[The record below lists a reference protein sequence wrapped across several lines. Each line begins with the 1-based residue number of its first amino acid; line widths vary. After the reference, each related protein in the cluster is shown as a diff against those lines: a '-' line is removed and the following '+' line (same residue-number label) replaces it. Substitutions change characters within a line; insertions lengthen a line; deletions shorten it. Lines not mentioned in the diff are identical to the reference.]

1 MPRGRGRT
9 DDRPGNASV
18 TPAQE
23 AALAERPAG
32 DAVTIDGGQAAVARQ
47 RGPRRAARPPGTGF
61 FRLREEIPDRL
72 RRPLVLASIAVPFLV
87 WTLLTATHAVKPLF
101 LPSPPAVARSG
112 WELATSGQ
120 LWSDASA
127 TLTRVGISFALVVAI
142 SVPLGLAMGTFGSV
156 RAIFEPMIGF
166 VRYMPAPAF
175 IPLLI
180 VWLGFGESA
189 KITLLVIGTVFFNTV
204 MSADVAAQVP
214 KELINASYT
223 LGARRW
229 AVVRKVVVP
238 HSVPG
243 LINAMRVNIAATW
256 NLVVVAELIAAQ
268 EGLGYRIIR
277 AQRFNQTDQ
286 IFAVLLVIGIIGVA
300 LDLVFRLLRNTVAPW
315 AR

>member
-1 MPRGRGRT
+1 M
-9 DDRPGNASV
+9 

-23 AALAERPAG
+23 AVLADRAVPDSLLGDAGPAPAG
-32 DAVTIDGGQAAVARQ
+32 QG
-47 RGPRRAARPPGTGF
+47 RRRRPARPPATGF
-61 FRLREEIPDRL
+61 FRLREDIPDRL
-72 RRPLVLASIAVPFLV
+72 RRPLVVASIAVPLLL
-87 WTLLTATHAVKPLF
+87 WTLLSATGAVKPLF
-101 LPSPPAVARSG
+101 LPSPGAVVRALSDLAASG
-112 WELATSGQ
+112 L

-127 TLTRVGISFALVVAI
+127 TLTRIGISFALVVAL
-142 SVPLGLAMGTFGSV
+142 SVPLGLAMGTFASL
-156 RAIFEPMIGF
+156 RAVFEPMISF
-166 VRYMPAPAF
+166 FRYMPAPAF

-229 AVVRKVVVP
+229 AVVRKVIVP

-243 LINAMRVNIAATW
+243 LINAMRVNIAATT

-268 EGLGYRIIR
+268 EGLGYRITR
-277 AQRFNQTDQ
+277 AQRFLQTDQ
-286 IFAVLLVIGIIGVA
+286 IFAVLLVIGVIGVTI
-300 LDLVFRLLRNTVAPW
+300 DVGFRLLRNALAPW

>member
-1 MPRGRGRT
+1 M
-9 DDRPGNASV
+9 

-23 AALAERPAG
+23 AVLAERPA
-32 DAVTIDGGQAAVARQ
+32 DEAVAVEA
-47 RGPRRAARPPGTGF
+47 GPGPSAARRTRRRRPARPPATGF
-61 FRLREEIPDRL
+61 FRLREDIPDRV
-72 RRPLVLASIAVPFLV
+72 RRPLILASIALPFLV
-87 WTLLTATHAVKPLF
+87 WTLLSATHAVKPLF
-101 LPSPPAVARSG
+101 LPSPAAVARAFGDLAGSG
-112 WELATSGQ
+112 L
-120 LWSDASA
+120 LWSDMSA
-127 TLTRVGISFALVVAI
+127 TLTRVGISFALVVLV
-142 SVPLGLAMGTFGSV
+142 SVPLGLAMGTFPSL

-189 KITLLVIGTVFFNTV
+189 KITLLFIGTVFFNTV

-229 AVVRKVVVP
+229 AVVRKVVIP

-268 EGLGYRIIR
+268 EGLGYRITR
-277 AQRFNQTDQ
+277 AQRFLQTDQ
-286 IFAVLLVIGIIGVA
+286 IFAVLIVIGILGVA
-300 LDLVFRLLRNTVAPW
+300 SDVIFRVLRNAVAPW
-315 AR
+315 AK

>member
-1 MPRGRGRT
+1 MTPRE
-9 DDRPGNASV
+9 V
-18 TPAQE
+18 V
-23 AALAERPAG
+23 LAERPP
-32 DAVTIDGGQAAVARQ
+32 DQAVAVDT
-47 RGPRRAARPPGTGF
+47 GPAPSSARRPRRRRAARPPATGF
-61 FRLREEIPDRL
+61 FRLREDIPDRL
-72 RRPLVLASIAVPFLV
+72 RRPLVLASIALPFLV
-87 WTLLTATHAVKPLF
+87 WTLLSATHAVKPLF
-101 LPSPPAVARSG
+101 LPSPAAVARAFGDLASSG
-112 WELATSGQ
+112 L

-127 TLTRVGISFALVVAI
+127 TLTRVGISFALVVVV
-142 SVPLGLAMGTFGSV
+142 SVPLGLAMGTFPSM

-189 KITLLVIGTVFFNTV
+189 KITLLFIGTVFFNTV

-229 AVVRKVVVP
+229 AVVRKVVIP

-268 EGLGYRIIR
+268 EGLGYRITR
-277 AQRFNQTDQ
+277 AQRFLQTDQ
-286 IFAVLLVIGIIGVA
+286 IFAVLIVIGILGVA
-300 LDLVFRLLRNTVAPW
+300 SDVIFRVLRNAVAPW